1 MCSSVKISNLLQFTE
16 HHRYCTFRDFSLS
29 GLDMKMLSYI
39 YQPMVG
45 GLAISFYHLLYQHI
59 SSDRVGYSR
68 IEQQRRLFLTL
79 GVDPSEKGRK
89 QLVELSSKLEAVGLL
104 QVSRIYVPELDDS
117 LYEYELL
124 APLSPNEFF
133 KTQHL
138 TLLLR
143 DKVGKFT
150 VLSLREEFCT
160 EEPAELTQ
168 RNFHKEDLSIPFYEL
183 FQLNT
188 HVIDYELEQA
198 LSEVAPS
205 RQPGYKAPSQEES
218 LNYADIISRF
228 PRISKNRAF
237 VEQLRYDHDQM
248 GMINYIVRK
257 YQLSL
262 QDICSLLDEDGIFSD
277 EGDVQLE
284 ELQHRA
290 NLHFRQGKKRSED
303 NDRYAKKVIA
313 MRQSVQES
321 EDEEQAR
328 EEHAV
333 EMEFYLEVPQQFQG
347 KCDIHQYNMMLRNE
361 PYTMMLKK
369 FFPGAVPDNMMDMFE
384 KIDLN
389 YKLPEEVI
397 NVLIHYLM
405 SLLVAGTDQRLNRNF
420 VDSIASTMLMKQI
433 DSYEK
438 AVQHIRDQS
447 QFKERLEQ
455 TRTSKG
461 TTSGRRTGG
470 GYAKAGKQKPS
481 IPIIQDVPQGS
492 RVTLEELEEMRKM
505 ARKLDGKEETS

>member
-1 MCSSVKISNLLQFTE
+1 MRISNLMQFTE

-29 GLDMKMLSYI
+29 GMDSKMLSYI

-45 GLAISFYHLLYQHI
+45 GLAISFYQFLYQHI

-79 GVDPSEKGRK
+79 GIDPSEKGRK
-89 QLVELSSKLEAVGLL
+89 QLIEITSKLEAVGLL
-104 QVSRIYVPELDDS
+104 HTSRIYIPEQDDS
-117 LYEYELL
+117 LYEYELF

-160 EEPAELTQ
+160 EEPAEIVHKAV
-168 RNFHKEDLSIPFYEL
+168 HKEDLSIPFYEL

-188 HVIDYELEQA
+188 QVIDYELEQA

-205 RQPGYKAPSQEES
+205 RHPGYQATGSEEM

-237 VEQLRYDHDQM
+237 VERLRYEHEQM
-248 GMINYIVRK
+248 GMINYIVHK

-262 QDICSLLDEDGIFSD
+262 QDICGLLDEEGVFSD
-277 EGDVQLE
+277 QGEVLLD
-284 ELQHRA
+284 ELQQRA
-290 NLHFRQGKKRSED
+290 NLQFRQGKKRSETS
-303 NDRYAKKVIA
+303 DRYAKKVIA
-313 MRQSVQES
+313 LRDSVDLTGEDQPQE
-321 EDEEQAR
+321 EY
-328 EEHAV
+328 AV
-333 EMEFYLEVPQQFQG
+333 EMEFYLDVPPQFQG

-361 PYTMMLKK
+361 PYTMLLKK
-369 FFPGAVPDNMMDMFE
+369 FFPGSVPDNMMDMFE

-405 SLLVAGTDQRLNRNF
+405 TLLVSGTDQRLNRNF

-433 DSYEK
+433 TTYEL

-447 QFKERLEQ
+447 QFKQRLEQ
-455 TRTSKG
+455 ERTSKSAA
-461 TTSGRRTGG
+461 SGSRGRSGS
-470 GYAKAGKQKPS
+470 GYSRSAKQKPS
-481 IPIIQDVPQGS
+481 IPIIQDVPQGMT
-492 RVTLEELEEMRKM
+492 VTPEELEEMRKV
-505 ARKLDGKEETS
+505 ARKLDGKS

>member
-1 MCSSVKISNLLQFTE
+1 MKITNPMQFTE
-16 HHRYCTFRDFSLS
+16 HHRYCAYRDFSLS
-29 GLDMKMLSYI
+29 GMDAKMLSYI

-45 GLAISFYHLLYQHI
+45 GLAISFYNLLYQHI

-79 GVDPSEKGRK
+79 GVDPNEAGRK
-89 QLVELSSKLEAVGLL
+89 LLIELSSKLEAVGLL
-104 QVSRIYVPELDDS
+104 QVSRIYLPEQDDS
-117 LYEYELL
+117 IYEYEIL
-124 APLSPNEFF
+124 APLSPSEFF

-160 EEPAELTQ
+160 ETPAEMSHTAY
-168 RNFHKEDLSIPFYEL
+168 HKEDLSIPFYEL

-188 HVIDYELEQA
+188 HVVDYELEQA

-205 RQPGYKAPSQEES
+205 RQQGYQIASQEEV

-228 PRISKNRAF
+228 PRISANRAF
-237 VEQLRYDHDQM
+237 VERLRYEHEQM

-262 QDICSLLDEDGIFSD
+262 QDICGLLDEEGVFSPDGDI
-277 EGDVQLE
+277 QLD
-284 ELQHRA
+284 ELQRRA
-290 NLHFRQGKKRSED
+290 NLQFRQGKKRSED
-303 NDRYAKKVIA
+303 YDRYAQKVIA
-313 MRQSVQES
+313 LRNANES
-321 EDEEQAR
+321 GHEG
-328 EEHAV
+328 EHAQV
-333 EMEFYLEVPQQFQG
+333 EIAVEAEYYLEVPQQFQG

-361 PYTMMLKK
+361 PHTIMLKK
-369 FFPGAVPDNMMDMFE
+369 FFPGTVPDNMVDMFE

-405 SLLVAGTDQRLNRNF
+405 SLLAAGTDQRLNRNF

-438 AVQHIRDQS
+438 AVLHIREQNH
-447 QFKERLEQ
+447 FKERLDQ
-455 TRTSKG
+455 NRNAKPAS
-461 TTSGRRTGG
+461 SGRQRG
-470 GYAKAGKQKPS
+470 GYTKNAKQKPA
-481 IPIIQDVPQGS
+481 IPMIQDVPKGS
-492 RVTLEELEEMRKM
+492 RVTLEELEEMRKT
-505 ARKLDGKEETS
+505 ARKLDGK